1 MENKIGSKGFLYIA
15 GGAVVLQSIVAGE
28 PFYFIWTT
36 HLPTGTVGGGRVP
49 IHNSQHDDVQGN
61 LEDQIKS
68 LWVSFSTKPTPP
80 NPNILPHTHGQQK
93 FAIPWVW
100 GTKQKCVLETFMSHE
115 TIWHHLFSNKQTVF
129 IPYKFIR
136 SLGKKNVGSPNGH
149 MFQRWW
155 LDDHVNLLVELW
167 PLVKFI
173 LYKSFG
179 GVVHIC
185 STIELVWRIFR
196 ISTK

>member
-1 MENKIGSKGFLYIA
+1 MEKKIGSKWFLYIA
-15 GGAVVLQSIVAGE
+15 GCAVVLQSIVAGE

-61 LEDQIKS
+61 LEDPIKS

-93 FAIPWVW
+93 FAKPWVW
-100 GTKQKCVLETFMSHE
+100 GTKQTCVLETFVSHE

-129 IPYKFIR
+129 IPYRSIR
-136 SLGKKNVGSPNGH
+136 STVTV
-149 MFQRWW
+149 RWPCESIGW
-155 LDDHVNLLVELW
+155 TLTPGEVY
-167 PLVKFI
+167 I
-173 LYKSFG
+173 KSLG